1 MAIEIKLTPQ
11 QIMLILLLVDNAF
24 SAIFSRVAQM
34 TPEEVNSGISLEKE
48 RKTANMAELDTH

>member
-34 TPEEVNSGISLEKE
+34 TPEEVSSGILLEKE
-48 RKTANMAELDTH
+48 RKAANMAELDTH